1 MINKN
6 ELERVKYIVEQLTK
20 GGSRSIRLTN
30 KFNIT
35 KKDLPTL
42 KGIIAEADLGGD
54 IRVSESLKSTAKEFF
69 GSSEDVTQADD
80 LIIEKILTNRP
91 GLEEY
96 KNSVL
101 GNIADTRIDE
111 DAKIKSKQL
120 FKQSAGVASETDEI
134 YALKK
139 AVRDF
144 GWDNIPDNE
153 LRLTSTYKKQ
163 YEKLARSN
171 TVNLTRIDE
180 QAIKHTRNY
189 LNRQTRLNDVRP
201 VGFQTTVQGLKNQIK
216 NKKTAISE
224 LKYKEG
230 FAHPSEYYSNAHIDA
245 YTNYEQKLAGLPQ
258 GFQSV
263 QELDEYTRMTTQFD
277 KYEKSIGE
285 KALINATKRIDNALE
300 LAQAESKVG
309 ITDTVN
315 VMLSTSEQRPGSYQG
330 NPFTPIWDQ
339 NMTQEKH
346 ELHQKAMLNY
356 EKFYGENTIP
366 SNYLNPTAFDKTIGE
381 EFKIGQEIT
390 FGYDKNN
397 KPIKRKVGPPL
408 NTPPS
413 PNIIDVQTGKTEY
426 LWDPEFVRLGVTEQG
441 GYEKV
446 DIKKQAPKP
455 TVVPSNKG
463 VPRVKTDL
471 SDYSYPKDRADAFKN
486 MSDNELKLQIE
497 YSEQLGR
504 ITKMFD
510 KVENPENISRLA
522 LRNLRKGLEIS
533 PNMSLL
539 KKVIKAIP

>member
-6 ELERVKYIVEQLTK
+6 ELERVRYIVEQLTK
-20 GGSRSIRLTN
+20 GGSRSIKLTN
-30 KFNIT
+30 KFNVT

-54 IRVSESLKSTAKEFF
+54 ITVGESLKSTAKEMF
-69 GSSEDVTQADD
+69 GSSEETTQADN
-80 LIIEKILTNRP
+80 LIIDKILQNRP
-91 GLEEY
+91 GLEKY
-96 KNSVL
+96 KNTVL
-101 GNIADTRIDE
+101 GNVADTRIDE

-120 FKQSAGVASETDEI
+120 FKQSEGVASETNEI

-139 AVRDF
+139 AVRNF

-163 YEKLARSN
+163 YEKLAGSN

-180 QAIKHTRNY
+180 QALKHTRNY

-201 VGFQTTVQGLKNQIK
+201 AGFQTTVQGLKNEIK
-216 NKKTAISE
+216 NKETAISE

-263 QELDEYTRMTTQFD
+263 EELDEYTKMATQFD
-277 KYEKSIGE
+277 KYEPSIGE
-285 KALINATKRIDNALE
+285 KALKSADKRIEQALDI
-300 LAQAESKVG
+300 AQAESKVG

-315 VMLSTSEQRPGSYQG
+315 VMLSTSEQRPGSYHG

-339 NMTQEKH
+339 DMTQDKH
-346 ELHQKAMLNY
+346 TQFQTAKANY
-356 EKFYGENTIP
+356 EKFHGTDTIP
-366 SNYLNPTAFDKTIGE
+366 SNYANPTAPDRTIGE
-381 EFKIGQEIT
+381 EFKIGQKVT
-390 FGYDKNN
+390 FGYDK
-397 KPIKRKVGPPL
+397 KGKAITRKVGPPL
-408 NTPPS
+408 STPPS
-413 PNIIDVQTGKTEY
+413 AIVGRVGDTEY
-426 LWDPEFVRLGVTEQG
+426 LWDPEFTKIVATEEGQ
-441 GYEKV
+441 YAQAA
-446 DIKKQAPKP
+446 IKKQPPKP
-455 TVVPSNKG
+455 TNVPYNKG

-471 SDYSYPKDRADAFKN
+471 SNYSYDVDRAKAFKD

-497 YSEQLGR
+497 YSEQIGR
-504 ITKMFD
+504 ISKMFD

-522 LRNLRKGLEIS
+522 LRNLRKGVEIS

-539 KKVIKAIP
+539 KKVIKALP